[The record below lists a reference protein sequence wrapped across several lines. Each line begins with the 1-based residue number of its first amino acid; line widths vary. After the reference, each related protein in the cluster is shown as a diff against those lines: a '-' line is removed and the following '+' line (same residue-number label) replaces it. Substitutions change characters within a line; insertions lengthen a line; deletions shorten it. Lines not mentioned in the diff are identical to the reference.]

1 MEAYA
6 DAKAMLF
13 LAHRPDI
20 TVINVDTPYG
30 RQLAS
35 RISTPRLC
43 VSARL
48 GADSEISACSA
59 RVDEAGI
66 DASVRTPRGDVKI
79 SSRLLGAHNLENLLL
94 ALGIAVALELDPT
107 AAAAALSCAPGAPG
121 RLERC
126 DEPGD
131 DIQVVVDYAHTPD
144 ALARVLDAIRA
155 ASRGRIICVFGCGGD
170 RDRTKRRPMGEVV
183 GRKADIAI
191 VTSDNPRSED
201 PHDIVKTVAEGV
213 RAVSAEPIVETDRS
227 EAIDIAIRTA
237 KSGDVVVIAGKGHE
251 TVQVV
256 GSNKIPFD
264 DRREA
269 RCALARRRG
278 V

>member
-1 MEAYA
+1 
-6 DAKAMLF
+6 
-13 LAHRPDI
+13 
-20 TVINVDTPYG
+20 
-30 RQLAS
+30 
-35 RISTPRLC
+35 
-43 VSARL
+43 
-48 GADSEISACSA
+48 
-59 RVDEAGI
+59 VDEAGI

-155 ASRGRIICVFGCGGD
+155 ASRGRIVCVFGCGGD

>member
-1 MEAYA
+1 
-6 DAKAMLF
+6 
-13 LAHRPDI
+13 
-20 TVINVDTPYG
+20 
-30 RQLAS
+30 
-35 RISTPRLC
+35 
-43 VSARL
+43 
-48 GADSEISACSA
+48 
-59 RVDEAGI
+59 
-66 DASVRTPRGDVKI
+66 VKI